1 MRILVTG
8 AAGFIASHIAEAF
21 LERGHEVVV
30 LDNLSTGRRE
40 NVPRGVR
47 FIEMDLTSR
56 DLSDMVLDVR
66 PDVIDHQAAH
76 ADVFQSVTDPTFDAQ
91 VNVLG
96 TLALVQAAV
105 NARASKFI
113 YASSGGA
120 IYGDPEVVP
129 CSEDHPI
136 RPISPYGASKAAA
149 EVYLETMG
157 RVHGLD
163 YTILRY
169 CNVYG
174 PRQHPY
180 TEEGQVVALFSRL
193 MLAGREPT
201 IFGDGEQER
210 DFLFVGDIVD
220 ANVRALESG
229 SRGIFNLGTGR
240 GLTVNRLYQLLS
252 DLIGYKGTVRYA
264 AARPGEVFRIALDA
278 SRARSALGWEASTPL
293 DVGLRRTVD
302 WIRETAAMEQRA

>member
-1 MRILVTG
+1 VT
-8 AAGFIASHIAEAF
+8 
-21 LERGHEVVV
+21 V

-40 NVPRGVR
+40 NLPQGAR
-47 FIEMDLTSR
+47 FIEMDLTSP
-56 DLSDMVLDVR
+56 DLPDVLLDLR
-66 PDVIDHQAAH
+66 PDVVDHQAAH
-76 ADVFQSVTDPTFDAQ
+76 ADVFQSVTDPTYDAR

-105 NARASKFI
+105 NAGVGKVI

-149 EVYLETMG
+149 ELYLATMG

-193 MLAGREPT
+193 LLGGREPT
-201 IFGDGEQER
+201 IFGDGDQER
-210 DFLFVGDIVD
+210 DFAFVGDIVD
-220 ANVRALESG
+220 ANVRALEAGSG
-229 SRGIFNLGTGR
+229 GIFNLGTGR
-240 GLTVNRLYQLLS
+240 GLTVNRLYELLA
-252 DLIGYKGTVRYA
+252 DLTGYKGTVHYA
-264 AARPGEVFRIALDA
+264 PARPGEVFRIALDA
-278 SRARSALGWEASTPL
+278 SRARSSLGWEATTPL
-293 DVGLRRTVD
+293 AEGLRRTVD
-302 WIRETAAMEQRA
+302 WIRETMVMEHPA